1 MGELI
6 PYVNTIPRLYLLLF
20 LGILSCIVIQ
30 IPKLPI
36 QYYAYN
42 LIIGYNLKHIIYI
55 LPPHS
60 IVIHIPKLPSGNLT

>member
-20 LGILSCIVIQ
+20 LGILSCIVIH

-42 LIIGYNLKHIIYI
+42 LIIGYNLKKYN
-55 LPPHS
+55 
-60 IVIHIPKLPSGNLT
+60 IHITTPFYSNSHS

>member
-20 LGILSCIVIQ
+20 LGILSCIVIH

-42 LIIGYNLKHIIYI
+42 LILGYNKKNIIYI
-55 LPPHS
+55 LLPHS

>member
-20 LGILSCIVIQ
+20 LGILSCIVSH

-36 QYYAYN
+36 QYCAYN
-42 LIIGYNLKHIIYI
+42 LIIGYNKKI
-55 LPPHS
+55 
-60 IVIHIPKLPSGNLT
+60 